1 MVSPAGS
8 RATGMDDM
16 SSSRSGLLEYEIRDN
31 GGLEAVKHASLRTSL
46 GDLEC
51 VFYDPSGSSMAVLWS
66 GSLRRQGDASRINP
80 IAQSLS
86 QNLLNN
92 GVASLVLK
100 YRHNGDLWASIKD
113 AQVGVSFLEQVGF
126 SRIVLVGHSFSG
138 AVVISV
144 APFSQAIVGVVALAS
159 QTMGAQLVR
168 HISPRPILL
177 VHGTED
183 QRLNCYCS
191 EQIYSWALKPKSLVL
206 LEGASHGLWE
216 KKDELLPLLHGWL
229 LDTLGGNSSS
239 TSG

>member
-1 MVSPAGS
+1 MPKLGGGNTIA
-8 RATGMDDM
+8 MDDM
-16 SSSRSGLLEYEIRDN
+16 TSPQSGLLEYEIKDSEC
-31 GGLEAVKHASLRTSL
+31 LETLKYASLRTSQ
-46 GDLEC
+46 GDVEC
-51 VFYDPSGSSMAVLWS
+51 VFYNPSGSSMAVLWS
-66 GSLRRQGDASRINP
+66 GSLRGQGGVSRINP
-80 IAQSLS
+80 IAESLS
-86 QNLLNN
+86 EDLLND

-100 YRHNGDLWASIKD
+100 YRYNGDLWASIKD
-113 AQVGVSFLEQVGF
+113 AQAGVSFLERLGF
-126 SRIVLVGHSFSG
+126 SRIALVGHSFSG

-177 VHGTED
+177 VHGTAD

-191 EQIYSWALKPKSLVL
+191 EQIYSWALKPKNLVL
-206 LEGASHGLWE
+206 LEGASHGLWG

-229 LDTLGGNSSS
+229 LDTLGENSPF